1 MNGGLFGLAAGERGH
16 RSIELPHLDL
26 EGAIAA
32 PSENF
37 IINPSMGICQR
48 SGGVAGTTWATAAY
62 GPDRWKMFNPGA
74 AIQYV
79 RSAAIAADFA
89 YSGAGTANAAMQ
101 GTPWNRL
108 RHAQYATL
116 SIGHNAAAMFQPIES
131 HLSTALLGRV
141 VVMQLLMLDASA
153 GAVPVQFGLLE
164 STNTIDAP
172 GAPFAGG
179 APLSLSAGFAPCQV
193 LKTWNCGSYELGA
206 RGVVLGWTFMA
217 AAFRVR
223 YCSAAN
229 ALINNLIPFIA
240 PISTVGI
247 GGVDLLP
254 GSCPRIWTPRSR
266 AEELAMCERFYQKTY
281 NVDVIP
287 GTVTAVGADE
297 WHAQTTIAASVAGTQ
312 RQSHPFRTRM
322 MKNPAVVLY
331 ASSTGAAN
339 GIANITGGNVRGGC
353 TVSVTGESGFLE
365 VDVDNS
371 DADAIT
377 ANDTLRAHW
386 TADAEI
392 N

>member
-1 MNGGLFGLAAGERGH
+1 MNCGLYGLAAGERQH

-48 SGGVAGTTWATAAY
+48 SGGVAGTVWSTATY
-62 GPDRWKMFNPGA
+62 GPDRWKMFNPSTD
-74 AIQYV
+74 IQYV
-79 RSAAIAADFA
+79 RSDAIAADFA

-116 SIGHNAAAMFQPIES
+116 SISINSAAMFQPIER

-141 VVMQLLMLDASA
+141 VVMQLLMLDASS

-179 APLSLSAGFAPCQV
+179 APLSLSAGFAPCQ
-193 LKTWNCGSYELGA
+193 LLRTWNCNSYELGA

-223 YCSAAN
+223 QCSAAN

-240 PISTVGI
+240 PISTIGI
-247 GGVDLLP
+247 GQVSLLP

-266 AEELAMCERFYQKTY
+266 AEELAICERYYEKSFAMSTAPA
-281 NVDVIP
+281 N
-287 GTVTAVGADE
+287 AVGAG
-297 WHAQTTIAASVAGTQ
+297 AGVGAGLFIGTQ
-312 RQSHPFRTRM
+312 TSAATVGGTMGGSVHYRT
-322 MKNPAVVLY
+322 MKRITVTPTLGVGSEQGFYVNTTPPAATNVGEVL
-331 ASSTGAAN
+331 G
-339 GIANITGGNVRGGC
+339 V
-353 TVSVTGESGFLE
+353 
-365 VDVDNS
+365 
-371 DADAIT
+371 
-377 ANDTLRAHW
+377 HW